1 VEPDIDH
8 RGNQLSPE
16 FTIASATSE
25 SPLRAEASSSCPDKN
40 LQKTSP
46 LSTLLVYPKQK
57 TKTQQAPKCARVL
70 TSAESLA
77 YLEEKQRKK
86 KEEQE
91 QKEQRKKEREM
102 KKLQKEQEKIRKQQ
116 EKEAKKNQ
124 QKNKI
129 TKAAKRKRLVEESE
143 PDTTKEATKRRRPDD
158 RESNLQKSNEDGLQH
173 HEISQNEC
181 AACFGAYE
189 EDVDDDGNLTVEW
202 IQCTNKSCNVW
213 SHCNCLDNT
222 EGEYICTICHT
233 MFH

>member
-1 VEPDIDH
+1 M
-8 RGNQLSPE
+8 SPE
-16 FTIASATSE
+16 STIASATSE
-25 SPLRAEASSSCPDKN
+25 SPHSAEASSSCPDKS

-124 QKNKI
+124 QKTRTQKLLKGNVWLKKVNQIQLRKLLKGDDQMIERATCKSLMKMAFGI
-129 TKAAKRKRLVEESE
+129 TKYHKMRVQLALGPMKKILMMMAPL
-143 PDTTKEATKRRRPDD
+143 
-158 RESNLQKSNEDGLQH
+158 L
-173 HEISQNEC
+173 
-181 AACFGAYE
+181 
-189 EDVDDDGNLTVEW
+189 
-202 IQCTNKSCNVW
+202 
-213 SHCNCLDNT
+213 
-222 EGEYICTICHT
+222 
-233 MFH
+233 